1 LREARHALGADV
13 VAAVPVS
20 GAAGAPEYLAA
31 LVREHV
37 RFHPQVRWVVLLERA
52 GGGWR
57 VRSRHHTHLP
67 VRPAPTAFGIV
78 DADGDGR
85 PEIFTIGTAVTLGGV
100 SVGVDLLDPRGP
112 VSRYTI
118 TGSGLD
124 AQQGSAVWT
133 PELDRRPRALAW
145 AAGTAHAAL
154 AKGQAWLQANG
165 SHLPGAVDID
175 PLTPAQAFEEARQR
189 LGWGVRRAI
198 PMRGECCG
206 QHIAVLYGPAT
217 VAVLAGNDHVYD
229 WVTPVEVP
237 WSRVSGAYD
246 SFGVMDADRDGTDEV
261 YVVSSAEGTAE
272 WVVGVTVF
280 DPATRESSSYT
291 LTGDP
296 QDPGASVPQATASP
310 GLAGKRALRAWMDS
324 TVREAA
330 AAEGYGPP
338 VPPSSGEARARQAER
353 TWQARGDSL
362 SEVVLAGAPP
372 GARCT
377 VDDGGVTWT
386 SRYRGG
392 LWAYDRARRES
403 RVVYVPETWSTA
415 MVVGKR
421 YVWTNL
427 TEWQGGGRMALLAYD
442 KRARAPVAFPIPG
455 LAAIAES
462 PGPMSV
468 RDGHIEIDGTPL
480 PPPPGIDMAAEL
492 AGAGQCDARFDP
504 PSSPHPATA
513 PRHSP

>member
-1 LREARHALGADV
+1 MLGPADV
-13 VAAVPVS
+13 VAAAPVP
-20 GAAGAPEYLAA
+20 GAAGGPEYLAV
-31 LVREHV
+31 LTREHV

-67 VRPAPTAFGIV
+67 VRPAPDAFGTV

-85 PEIFTIGTAVTLGGV
+85 PEVFAIGTAVTLAGV
-100 SVGVDLLDPRGP
+100 SVGVDLLDPRGAAG
-112 VSRYTI
+112 RYAI
-118 TGSGLD
+118 TASGLD

-133 PELDRRPRALAW
+133 PGLDRRPRALVW

-189 LGWGVRRAI
+189 LGWSVRRAI
-198 PMRGECCG
+198 PMRGECCA
-206 QHIAVLYGPAT
+206 QHIAVLFGWNR
-217 VAVLAGNDHVYD
+217 VAVLAGSDHVYD
-229 WVTPVEVP
+229 WVVPVEVP

-246 SFGVMDADRDGTDEV
+246 SFGVVDVDRDGTDEV
-261 YVVSSAEGTAE
+261 YVVSTAEGTAE

-280 DPATRESSSYT
+280 DPATRHSSSYT

-296 QDPGASVPQATASP
+296 QDPVAGVLSATASP

-338 VPPSSGEARARQAER
+338 VPPSRGEARARQAER
-353 TWQARGDSL
+353 AWQARGDTL
-362 SEVVLAGAPP
+362 PEPLLAGAPP

-377 VDDGGVTWT
+377 VEDGGITWT

-392 LWAYDRARRES
+392 LWAYDRARGES
-403 RVVYVPETWSTA
+403 RVAYVPETWITA

-427 TEWQGGGRMALLAYD
+427 AMWQGGGGMALLAYD
-442 KRARAPVAFPIPG
+442 KQARAPVAFPTPE
-455 LAAIAES
+455 LAAFDGS
-462 PGPMSV
+462 PGPMAA

-480 PPPPGIDMAAEL
+480 TPPPGIDMAGEL
-492 AGAGQCDARFDP
+492 AHARQCDARFDP
-504 PSSPHPATA
+504 P
-513 PRHSP
+513 R